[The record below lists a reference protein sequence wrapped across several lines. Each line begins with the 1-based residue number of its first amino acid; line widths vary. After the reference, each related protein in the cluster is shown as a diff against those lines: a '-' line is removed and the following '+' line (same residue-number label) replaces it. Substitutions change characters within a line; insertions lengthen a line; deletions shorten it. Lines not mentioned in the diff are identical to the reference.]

1 MPQIY
6 QVYTIEES
14 EEKNLFFVCLT
25 RAKKQLHITNYS
37 ADETGKIIIPSSFV
51 NEIKDEYKESFVI
64 DLQTQYQKEHVH
76 FLVKS
81 NQNQNIKDKDLVKQ
95 IFTKNGL
102 SVTAFNNY
110 LACP

>member
-1 MPQIY
+1 LPQIY